1 MGKFSELDMALQDI
15 AIEYYKR
22 GMNADETFEILAE
35 EMSLYHINASD
46 HEDYINEVI
55 QDAKEQVE
63 STFNFITSISQ
74 MEA

>member
-63 STFNFITSISQ
+63 STFNFITSISR
-74 MEA
+74 MEG

>member
-1 MGKFSELDMALQDI
+1 MGKFSALDMALQDI

-63 STFNFITSISQ
+63 STFNFITSISK

>member
-1 MGKFSELDMALQDI
+1 MGKFSELDMALQDMAI
-15 AIEYYKR
+15 ACYKR
-22 GMNADETFEILAE
+22 GMNADETFEALAD
-35 EMSLYHINASD
+35 EMSLYHVNASD

-74 MEA
+74 MEG

>member
-55 QDAKEQVE
+55 KDAKEQVE
-63 STFNFITSISQ
+63 STFNFITSISK

>member
-1 MGKFSELDMALQDI
+1 MGKFSELDMALQDMAI
-15 AIEYYKR
+15 ACYKR
-22 GMNADETFEILAE
+22 GMDADETFETLAE
-35 EMSLYHINASD
+35 EMSLYHVNASD

-74 MEA
+74 MEE

>member
-63 STFNFITSISQ
+63 STFNFITSISK

>member
-1 MGKFSELDMALQDI
+1 MGKFSELDMALQNI

-63 STFNFITSISQ
+63 STFNFITSISK

>member
-22 GMNADETFEILAE
+22 GMSADETFEILAE
-35 EMSLYHINASD
+35 EMSLYHVNASD

-63 STFNFITSISQ
+63 STFNFITSISK